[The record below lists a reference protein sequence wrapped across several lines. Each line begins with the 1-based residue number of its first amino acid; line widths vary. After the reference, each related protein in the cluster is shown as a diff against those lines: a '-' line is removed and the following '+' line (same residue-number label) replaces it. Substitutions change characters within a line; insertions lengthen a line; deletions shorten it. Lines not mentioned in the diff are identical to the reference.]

1 MLRALGPGDT
11 RGPAWQREPAESA
24 TRRDLAAL
32 GLAPTVLRGQEDG
45 EGSAT
50 GRLPSGDPGAS
61 ADLSRRATR
70 AVLPASGGEPLAE
83 QHRG

>member
-1 MLRALGPGDT
+1 MLRAPGPGDT
-11 RGPAWQREPAESA
+11 RGPAWQRGPAESA

-50 GRLPSGDPGAS
+50 DCPRGIPEGPPTSAAERLGPCSPP
-61 ADLSRRATR
+61 RAES
-70 AVLPASGGEPLAE
+70 P
-83 QHRG
+83 